1 MDTTEKGIKIEALWD
16 KLFLHDALVISC
28 PKGLVATVVKE
39 LSKHKYALRC
49 KEPELGL
56 DGLKITA
63 GILDDEPEL
72 LGDSDSI
79 KLRLTLMPVH
89 RAADKMLP
97 ITLVEAISDSLDE
110 SLMQT
115 KETVNE
121 TSKS

>member
-1 MDTTEKGIKIEALWD
+1 MNATEKGIKIEALWD

-63 GILDDEPEL
+63 GILDDSPEL
-72 LGDSDSI
+72 LNDKDFV
-79 KLRLTLMPVH
+79 KLRLALVPVY
-89 RAADKMLP
+89 RAADKILP
-97 ITLVEAISDSLDE
+97 ITMVEAISESIDE
-110 SLMQT
+110 SMD
-115 KETVNE
+115 ESGDSE
-121 TSKS
+121 